1 MKGHK
6 DIVEMFIKEDSSAVQ
21 LDSNGDNALSAAIV
35 NGSRNTTTYNTS
47 PIHINVLC
55 CLNKRGQRL
64 RGLGQGSC
72 NLSPHLYEQESKKNN
87 DIKY

>member
-35 NGSRNTTTYNTS
+35 NGSRNST
-47 PIHINVLC
+47 I
-55 CLNKRGQRL
+55 
-64 RGLGQGSC
+64 
-72 NLSPHLYEQESKKNN
+72 
-87 DIKY
+87 